1 MKVYLLVH
9 REATDGDIM
18 REWFVN
24 RTLANER
31 KNQLLKLYDN
41 MTENERES
49 LRYGLSEIEAVTV
62 PNTKKELV
70 HWLNN
75 NAATCAW

>member
-9 REATDGDIM
+9 CEATDGDIM
-18 REWFVN
+18 REWFIN
-24 RTLANER
+24 RTIANER

-41 MTENERES
+41 MTEDQRES
-49 LRYGLSEIEAVTV
+49 LRYGLSEIKVVTV

-75 NAATCAW
+75 NASTCAW